1 MTLSPWPTAPTEG
14 FDGVGVARAGGVLTL
29 TLDRPTDQ
37 NRLTRDVLVSL
48 QSIAD
53 RLRDDGDIQAVVI
66 TGSGSEFFSMG
77 ILNPAVRATYTK
89 EQILELVR
97 LANRLYDA
105 IEALPQIVIVALNGI
120 ARAGAAELSLA
131 CDIRLA
137 ASHATWALPEALWG
151 GFPGAGGPVRLP
163 AIVGRARALELICT
177 GREID
182 AAEME
187 RLGLVLAIFPS
198 ERLLAEARGLAAR
211 IAASGPIAT
220 RGAKRIM
227 NVRTVGGFAAARAL
241 SDALRHELE
250 WSRDVDE
257 GMAAH
262 REGRAPRFTGR

>member
-1 MTLSPWPTAPTEG
+1 MTESSWPTAPTKGPE
-14 FDGVGVARAGGVLTL
+14 GVGRARDGSVLTL

-53 RLRDDGDIQAVVI
+53 RLRDDGEIHAVVI

-89 EQILELVR
+89 DQILELVR

-137 ASHATWALPEALWG
+137 ASHATWSLPEALWG

-163 AIVGRARALELICT
+163 AIVGRARALELIGT
-177 GREID
+177 GRELD

-187 RLGLVLAIFPS
+187 RLGLVLSIFPG

-211 IAASGPIAT
+211 IAASGPLAT

-227 NVRTVGGFAAARAL
+227 NVRTTGGFAAARAL

-250 WSRDVDE
+250 FSSDVAE